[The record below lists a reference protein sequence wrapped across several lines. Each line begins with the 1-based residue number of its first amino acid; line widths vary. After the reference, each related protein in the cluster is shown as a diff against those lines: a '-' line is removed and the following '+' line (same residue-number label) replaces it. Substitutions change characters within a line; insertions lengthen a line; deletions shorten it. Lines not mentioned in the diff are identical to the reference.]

1 MSPEKPIR
9 GQIELT
15 KDTAPIAVSL
25 RAITDRKARGRL
37 RAASTIDA
45 IKTSLTRWVDNEGW
59 TYEFENQP
67 RVTIAEKDIKRAAST
82 VDLKVWDA
90 SNTLIFRD
98 RIHVWDGFPVL
109 VPDGTQ
115 RQETLLTGEINLVDN
130 FKEDPVEA
138 VKTDLAHTVRVVTKT
153 GTVPWV
159 KDKPGTVSTFYA
171 STNDTSLRSGDN
183 TSYANARA
191 GSNLDAQSGLSSGFI
206 AGQGCSWAFGRDF
219 LWNCAESCFR
229 FDTSALGAGTTVT
242 AVQLAIYG
250 VSDDSGTD
258 FTVEARAV
266 DLGAAVDTGDWV
278 AGADLGALTRV
289 ATFDTSGGW
298 ATAGYNNFTEDG
310 SNFQSAISLTGNTD
324 VLLSSSR
331 QAAGSSP
338 SGDEHVSGYYAN
350 YTGTTR
356 DPKLVVTHTPA
367 NTAPTITAGPTTT
380 YASGTCTTPTVTWG
394 VTFTAT
400 DSEQTGADAL
410 TYYIRTSST
419 FGAGTQV
426 ATGTCTSGV
435 SKAVTG
441 LAYNAPGVVEGT
453 QTLYLHIYD
462 GALNTV
468 TASSFTLVRRFIRS
482 TAGTGGTLSGVLSRA
497 PIYGKAIAGA
507 ISSISGALSR
517 VTGKVLTGI
526 SGGITGVLAKNTN
539 KAVTGISGLLSAS
552 LTRTTQKALLGI
564 SGSLSGITSGVKIAV
579 IELVGA
585 ISSLSGT
592 VTFSLV
598 FGKALAGSISSITGG
613 ISKTISKSLSGA
625 LGSLAA
631 SIAKSTVKSFSG
643 TAGAVSGTVSKL
655 TSLILVGAASTTS
668 GSLTIGVGY
677 TKAIAG
683 ELLSLTGNVSR
694 ITFKGL
700 SGSSGAVLGALSST
714 KLYTKAIAGEIATI
728 TGSVTRFV
736 TKSFSGVITGSG
748 ILSTAAAFYRT
759 VTGSLSSL
767 SGSFSFRSI
776 IRRVKM
782 KGGSVVRSVI
792 SGGSRILR

>member
-9 GQIELT
+9 GQREFT
-15 KDTAPIAVSL
+15 KGTAPIAVSL
-25 RAITDRKARGRL
+25 RAITDNKARGRL
-37 RAASTIDA
+37 RAASIVDA
-45 IKTSLTRWVDNEGW
+45 IKASLTKWVDSDGW
-59 TYEFENQP
+59 TYEFENLP
-67 RVTIAEKDIKRAAST
+67 RVTISEKDIKRAAST

-98 RIHVWDGFPVL
+98 RIHAWDGFPVL

-115 RQETLLTGEINLVDN
+115 RQEILDTGEINLVDN
-130 FKEDPVEA
+130 FKEDPLEA

-159 KDKPGTVSTFYA
+159 KAKPGTVSTFYSGTSDGYLVSVHA
-171 STNDTSLRSGDN
+171 TYATARSTHSGGTSPSDTATTMVCGQQKPGDFQL
-183 TSYANARA
+183 YEMFV
-191 GSNLDAQSGLSSGFI
+191 Q
-206 AGQGCSWAFGRDF
+206 
-219 LWNCAESCFR
+219 
-229 FDTSALGAGTTVT
+229 FDTSAIDDGDTVSQAVLSLYGTVDLST
-242 AVQLAIYG
+242 
-250 VSDDSGTD
+250 TD
-258 FTVEARAV
+258 FTAEARV
-266 DLGAAVDTGDWV
+266 SDWGASLTTADWI
-278 AGADLGALTRV
+278 AGESLSSLTRV
-289 ATFDTSGGW
+289 ATHASAGFTTS
-298 ATAGYNNFTEDG
+298 AYNDFTEDG
-310 SNFQSAISLTGNTD
+310 LNFRSAVNTTGATRLILVSDRLVAGTEPTGNELWIVST
-324 VLLSSSR
+324 
-331 QAAGSSP
+331 A
-338 SGDEHVSGYYAN
+338 DE
-350 YTGTTR
+350 TGTTQ
-356 DPKLVVTHTPA
+356 DPKLVVTHTAATP
-367 NTAPTITAGPTTT
+367 PTITSGPTTT

-394 VTFTAT
+394 ITFTAT
-400 DSEQTGADAL
+400 DAEQTGSNAL

-419 FGAGTQV
+419 FGSGTQV
-426 ATGTCTSGV
+426 ATGTCTSGS
-435 SKAVTG
+435 SKVVTG
-441 LAYNAPGVVEGT
+441 LAYNASGVVEGT

-468 TASSFTLVRRFIRS
+468 TASSFTLVRRFIKS
-482 TAGTGGTLSGVLSRA
+482 VAGTGGTLSGALSKSSIYSRA
-497 PIYGKAIAGA
+497 VAGA

-517 VTGKVLTGI
+517 VTGKALTGI

-539 KAVTGISGLLSAS
+539 KAVTGVSGLLSAS

-579 IELVGA
+579 IELVGVV
-585 ISSLSGT
+585 SSLSGT

-643 TAGAVSGTVSKL
+643 TAGVVSGTVSKL
-655 TSLILVGAASTTS
+655 TSLILVGTASTIS

-677 TKAIAG
+677 TKALTG
-683 ELLSLTGNVSR
+683 ELLSITGNVSR
-694 ITFKGL
+694 ITLKAL
-700 SGSSGAVLGALSST
+700 SGASGAVSGALSSIRIFSQV
-714 KLYTKAIAGEIATI
+714 LAGEIATI
-728 TGSVTRFV
+728 TGSITRFV

-748 ILSTAAAFYRT
+748 ILSTAASFYRT

-767 SGSFSFRSI
+767 SGEFSFKNI